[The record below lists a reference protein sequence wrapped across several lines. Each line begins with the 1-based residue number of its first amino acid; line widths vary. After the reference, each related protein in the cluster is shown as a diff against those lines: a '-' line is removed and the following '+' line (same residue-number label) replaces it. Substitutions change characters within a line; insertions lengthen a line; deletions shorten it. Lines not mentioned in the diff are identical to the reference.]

1 MAKEAKVIYCDRD
14 KLKHAIHA
22 FVNEYGII
30 GMSITDFNIMLE
42 RNRVDAVPVVRCKDC
57 EYAYMTYDGECKYC
71 DVWEAEGEMYLD
83 GDFYCAFGK
92 RKEDETND

>member
-57 EYAYMTYDGECKYC
+57 EFYD
-71 DVWEAEGEMYLD
+71 
-83 GDFYCAFGK
+83 
-92 RKEDETND
+92 EDEKWCRRLGLCGAFDPNDYCSHGEKREDD